1 MIEVQEMTNSEID
14 EVLTRVGY
22 GHLACVRNN
31 RPYVVP
37 IHYVYD
43 KLKIYIYTTDGK
55 KTDIIRD
62 NPQVC
67 LQVEEV
73 VDNSDWRS
81 VIVNGE
87 ANRVTDRE
95 EREEAVKLIRS
106 VNPTLT
112 PAISIR
118 WMDNWVRENIEVVYR
133 IRPDTITGRSSVKV
147 KTSAAFAQPGNKGGS
162 QIF

>member
-1 MIEVQEMTNSEID
+1 MIEVQEMTNKETK
-14 EVLTRVGY
+14 EVLERVGY
-22 GHLACVRNN
+22 GHLACTRNN

-43 KLKIYIYTTDGK
+43 KLKIYIYTTDGM

-73 VDNSDWRS
+73 VDNEDWRS

-87 ANRVTDRE
+87 AKRVTDRE
-95 EREEAVKLIRS
+95 EREKAVKLIRAK
-106 VNPTLT
+106 NPTLT

-118 WMDNWVRENIEVVYR
+118 WMDNWVRENVEVVYR
-133 IRPDTITGRSSVKV
+133 IRPTTITGRSSVKV
-147 KTSAAFAQPGNKGGS
+147 RITAAFAQPGHKLTS

>member
-1 MIEVQEMTNSEID
+1 M
-14 EVLTRVGY
+14 
-22 GHLACVRNN
+22 
-31 RPYVVP
+31 P

-73 VDNSDWRS
+73 IDNGDWRS

-87 ANRVTDRE
+87 AKQVTDRE
-95 EREEAVKLIRS
+95 EREKAVKLIRS

-118 WMDNWVRENIEVVYR
+118 WMDHWVRENIEVVYR

-147 KTSAAFAQPGNKGGS
+147 KISAAFAQPGNKGGS

>member
-1 MIEVQEMTNSEID
+1 MNEVQEMTDSEIG
-14 EVLTRVGY
+14 EVLARVGY
-22 GHLACVRNN
+22 GHLACARNN

-73 VDNSDWRS
+73 IDNGDWRS

-87 ANRVTDRE
+87 AKQVTDRE
-95 EREEAVKLIRS
+95 EREKAVKLIRS

-118 WMDNWVRENIEVVYR
+118 WMDHWVRENIEVVYR

-147 KTSAAFAQPGNKGGS
+147 KISAAFAQPGNKGGS